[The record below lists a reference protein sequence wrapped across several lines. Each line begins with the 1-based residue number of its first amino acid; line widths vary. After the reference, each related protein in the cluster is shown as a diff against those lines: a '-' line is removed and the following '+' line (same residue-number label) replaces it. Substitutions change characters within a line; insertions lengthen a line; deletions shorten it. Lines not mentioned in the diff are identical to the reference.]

1 MSKEKILGIIDTL
14 FVLGNDC
21 YYDNYDNSYH
31 GPEIEYLL
39 IRQKDGVV
47 LFDDFYFI
55 SFDYISGEIV
65 FHMLDES
72 QLRYPIETFPEYIDD
87 SFLSGKSKYFKNS
100 SLLFAKGFIDY
111 LIDNLRDNNRE
122 GIWTSYILR
131 YSNFITKLLNFYIIR
146 KCEHYLDCRSDQV
159 TFQMLKDIE
168 KLKSHTSPIVKILSN
183 HSRIPLTNAN
193 WNMYSSTNETVNS
206 TAQVHYLSDN
216 MNESEFYISMENCK
230 ENPLFIFLTSIP
242 SNPTHTEKSIV
253 YENYIITY
261 SGFEELIKSRKFS
274 YNIIKTKNMTRR
286 ESTPDFYESELNN
299 LAEMECFFSSLTKN
313 PLHKLSKMDDKDLRE
328 LGVVIS

>member
-14 FVLGNDC
+14 FLLGNER
-21 YYDNYDNSYH
+21 YYDDYDNSYH

-55 SFDYISGEIV
+55 TFDNISREIV

-100 SLLFAKGFIDY
+100 TLLFAKGFLDY

-146 KCEHYLDCRSDQV
+146 KCEHYLDYRSDQV

-168 KLKSHTSPIVKILSN
+168 KLKGHISPIVKILSN

-193 WNMYSSTNETVNS
+193 WNMYSTDETVHS
-206 TAQVHYLSDN
+206 TAQIHYLSDN
-216 MNESEFYISMENCK
+216 VNTSQFYISMENCK

-242 SNPTHTEKSIV
+242 PTPTEESIV

-299 LAEMECFFSSLTKN
+299 LAEMECFFSSLMKN

-328 LGVVIS
+328 LGVVIL

>member
-1 MSKEKILGIIDTL
+1 MCKEKILGIIDTL
-14 FVLGNDC
+14 FLLGNER
-21 YYDNYDNSYH
+21 YYDDYDNSYH

-55 SFDYISGEIV
+55 TFDNVSREIV

-100 SLLFAKGFIDY
+100 TLLFAKGFLDY

-146 KCEHYLDCRSDQV
+146 KCEHYLDYRSDQV

-168 KLKSHTSPIVKILSN
+168 KLKGHISPIVKILSN
-183 HSRIPLTNAN
+183 HSRIPLTNAH
-193 WNMYSSTNETVNS
+193 WNMYSTDETVHS
-206 TAQVHYLSDN
+206 TAQIHYLSDN
-216 MNESEFYISMENCK
+216 VNTSQFYISMENCK

-242 SNPTHTEKSIV
+242 PTTPTEESIV

-274 YNIIKTKNMTRR
+274 YDLIKTKNMTRR
-286 ESTPDFYESELNN
+286 ESTPDFYESEVNN
-299 LAEMECFFSSLTKN
+299 LAEMECFFSSLMKN

-328 LGVVIS
+328 LGVVIL

>member
-1 MSKEKILGIIDTL
+1 MCKEKILGIIDTL
-14 FVLGNDC
+14 FLLGNER
-21 YYDNYDNSYH
+21 YYDDYDNSYH

-39 IRQKDGVV
+39 IRQKDGIV

-55 SFDYISGEIV
+55 TFDNISREIV

-100 SLLFAKGFIDY
+100 TLLFAKGFLDY

-146 KCEHYLDCRSDQV
+146 KCEHYLDYRSDQV

-168 KLKSHTSPIVKILSN
+168 KLKGHISPIVKILSN

-193 WNMYSSTNETVNS
+193 WNMYSTDETVHS
-206 TAQVHYLSDN
+206 TAQIHYLSDN
-216 MNESEFYISMENCK
+216 ANTSQFYISMENCK

-242 SNPTHTEKSIV
+242 PTPTEESIV
-253 YENYIITY
+253 YENFIITY

-299 LAEMECFFSSLTKN
+299 LAEMECFFSSLMKN

-328 LGVVIS
+328 LGVVIL

>member
-1 MSKEKILGIIDTL
+1 MCKEKILGIIDTL
-14 FVLGNDC
+14 FLLGNER
-21 YYDNYDNSYH
+21 YYDDYDNSYH

-55 SFDYISGEIV
+55 TFDNISREIV

-100 SLLFAKGFIDY
+100 TLLFAKGFLDY

-146 KCEHYLDCRSDQV
+146 KCEHYLDYRSDQV

-168 KLKSHTSPIVKILSN
+168 KLKGHISPIVKILSN

-193 WNMYSSTNETVNS
+193 WNMYSTDETVHS
-206 TAQVHYLSDN
+206 TAQIHYLSDN
-216 MNESEFYISMENCK
+216 ANTSQFYISMENCK

-242 SNPTHTEKSIV
+242 PTPTEESIV
-253 YENYIITY
+253 YENFIITY

-299 LAEMECFFSSLTKN
+299 LAEMECFFSSLMKN

-328 LGVVIS
+328 LGVVIL